1 LPSFKGNCNCFL
13 PHGMAGAAW
22 NEETRSIMLRIG
34 NHGIGDGQPVF
45 IVAEM
50 AWGHNGSVENGKKI
64 IDAAADNGA
73 AMINIHITD
82 VGNYMVPQYGA
93 GPGRISG
100 DRDVES
106 VFEFHQN
113 LNLDFDGFQALYD
126 HARSRDL
133 LISAMCNDF
142 PSLDFATENLDPD
155 IMMIHPSCVA
165 EERYLRAMAE
175 KGKPLLLYVGGLRLS
190 EIEDALQAAWAEN
203 NTEIVLQY
211 GFQAYPTE
219 IPDNHIHYIQTL
231 KSTFGLPISF
241 TDHTD
246 ADDSMALVIPLLG
259 VALGA
264 HMIEKHIT
272 FDRAAKPEDYEAALN
287 PDEFKIL
294 VERIRLAE
302 AAMGPKHWQ
311 PLSEAQQRYRNVVRK
326 RAVAACDIPS
336 GTTLGWENIAF
347 KRSDFG
353 LYPEELEHLI
363 GKAAANDI
371 KENDPIG
378 WDIVE

>member
-1 LPSFKGNCNCFL
+1 
-13 PHGMAGAAW
+13 
-22 NEETRSIMLRIG
+22 MLRIG
-34 NHGIGDGQPVF
+34 NHGVGDGEPVF

-50 AWGHNGSVENGKKI
+50 AWGHDGSVENGNKI

-106 VFEFHQN
+106 VFDYHKN
-113 LNLDFDGFQALYD
+113 LNLDFDGFKVLYD

-133 LISAMCNDF
+133 LVSAMCNDF
-142 PSLDFATENLDPD
+142 PSLEFSTYQLDPD
-155 IMMIHPSCVA
+155 ILMIHPSCVG
-165 EERYLRAMAE
+165 EERFLRAMAG

-190 EIEDALQAAWAEN
+190 EIEEALEAAWSEN
-203 NTEIVLQY
+203 NNQIVLQY
-211 GFQAYPTE
+211 GFQAYPTA
-219 IPDNHIHYIQTL
+219 IPDNHINYVQTL

-246 ADDSMALVIPLLG
+246 ADDPMALVIPLLG

-264 HMIEKHIT
+264 HMIEKHLT
-272 FDRAAKPEDYEAALN
+272 FDRVAKPEDYEAALN
-287 PDEFKIL
+287 PDEFKTL

-302 AAMGPKHWQ
+302 AAMGSKHWL
-311 PLSEAQQRYRNVVRK
+311 PLSEAQRRYRGIVRK
-326 RAVAACDIPS
+326 RAVAGCDIP
-336 GTTLGWENIAF
+336 GGAALNWENITF
-347 KRSDFG
+347 KRSDEG

-363 GKAAANDI
+363 GRAAAHDI
-371 KENDPIG
+371 RQNDPIT
-378 WDIVE
+378 WDAVN